1 MTSMSKDGLLCNVS
15 AALLKASCGKGRPP
29 CLIRMHLGRDGEQT

>member
-15 AALLKASCGKGRPP
+15 AALLKASCGKGRASVP
-29 CLIRMHLGRDGEQT
+29 HSDASEGRW